1 MFTSAICAKSA
12 VLLVLILALS
22 CLLRSGAAA
31 AQDSSATTAFDMQV
45 LLTDPAFTVVIN
57 ATVLATLY
65 TGTAGTNT
73 SIYQATNITGV
84 RTYTNVSTGVVT
96 VSTITGLLAQESFNF
111 NDNFLYPF
119 NSIYLGFIDY
129 AGIAFTV
136 SPPAPLAG
144 VAQPVSSISVAVAA
158 LLDEPTYA
166 ERYDLGTEQVAQ
178 QSLLTLTPGTPVV
191 FPPPQTF
198 DLYVLLSDPTFTVTI
213 NATVT
218 GFLYSGTAN
227 TSGSAYQA
235 TSMTGVRVFN
245 NGTGFPS
252 NSVITGLLP
261 EYAGEGGN
269 LNLFYP
275 FNSIIAGFLDY
286 SGIAFTVSPPAILQG
301 VADPQL
307 LISLSLFETIDEPL
321 YVEAAAAINVDETVA
336 QSSLVTFTPGTPW
349 LFPPPQTF
357 HMQVLL
363 LDPAFNVTID
373 ATVEG
378 FLYSGTA
385 NSSDSVYQATNITG
399 VRVFNNG
406 SLSTTSAITGLLP
419 IVTLDNND
427 NLFYPF
433 QSEFYG
439 FINYA
444 GIAFEISPP
453 GALQGI
459 SQLASALG
467 LALEDVADE
476 PVYAEYT
483 ESVTEVQ
490 AQSSLLTFT
499 PGTPTTLPP
508 PQTFELHVV
517 LSDPAY
523 SVIINATVT
532 AFLYGGMANSSDSVY
547 QATNITGV
555 RVYTNS
561 SGASVTSAITGLQR
575 VQTVDYDNDNLIYPF
590 NTVLGGFLDAAGIA
604 FAVSPAA
611 PLQGVP
617 DAVPAIN
624 LYLDYVADE
633 PRYNENYDYELE
645 VVALS
650 SVVAFTPG
658 TLPTA
663 LPPSQPFHMQVL
675 LLDPEFSVGINATV
689 MGFLLSGTA
698 NSSDS
703 VYQAT
708 NMTGVRVF
716 TNVSTGLSTVS
727 AITGVLP
734 VYSVDFNL
742 NLFYPFISNMTGFLD
757 ASGLAFAVSP
767 AAQLAGVAATV
778 PGISLILIDAFDEP
792 QYIEQYE
799 ANYEQTAQSTVVSFT
814 PGTPPL
820 AFPPPQSF
828 HLQAVLEDTTWR
840 VTIDATV
847 EGFLYS
853 GVANS
858 SGSTYQ
864 ATSMTGVRVYTN
876 LSSGTSTS
884 SVIVRLLPVLTFSL
898 FGDNDNL
905 FFPFQSSSVGTIDF
919 NGISFSVSPD
929 AVFSSGATSDVITL
943 RSPFDELGSYTENYG
958 TIPQNSS
965 ATFVLSADLI
975 PSSSSSSS
983 SSTGPA
989 SLSSSSSASLQSSSS
1004 SAVSPLSSAAGSA
1017 SSSSSSSSGSLQPS
1031 SSSSSF
1037 RVGVIGDPQFV
1048 GLLGQ
1053 SFQVHGVSGFVYS
1066 LIIDRGGVSVTGDSG
1081 SMSGDSTSADSGS
1094 ADSTSADRDSTAADR
1109 AVLGPTLVNARFIFL
1124 SSGRC
1129 PPAAAAAAATTAGSN
1144 CWSHPGSYLG
1154 ELGVVS
1160 PAGDRLHI
1168 VSGAWDVGFHTVTLN
1183 GATMDTHRAYNMST
1197 GASAGMDIA
1206 VHSPYSVSVTV
1217 GAWQLTVDNSDRF
1230 VNLVQLRVRR
1240 SWAEL
1245 STVRPHGLLG
1255 QTWQLPTS
1263 RGKQQ
1268 LQRYV
1273 QGAVD
1278 DYVEQNDDIMG
1289 HHFVYQGGDD
1299 TTAAAQDAQ

>member
-1 MFTSAICAKSA
+1 MLASSSSAAPIR
-12 VLLVLILALS
+12 VHVLLLLLVLGCLLL
-22 CLLRSGAAA
+22 LLRSGAAA

-96 VSTITGLLAQESFNF
+96 VSTITGLLPIEALDYNF
-111 NDNFLYPF
+111 NLLFPF
-119 NSIYLGFIDY
+119 NSIIDGFLD
-129 AGIAFTV
+129 GQGLAFTV

-144 VAQPVSSISVAVAA
+144 VAEPVSSLSVLVYGVA
-158 LLDEPTYA
+158 DEPQYTEAYETSTFQWA
-166 ERYDLGTEQVAQ
+166 TEQLAQRSLVAF
-178 QSLLTLTPGTPVV
+178 TPGTSPF

-198 DLYVLLSDPTFTVTI
+198 DLYVLLQSEPSFTITI

-227 TSGSAYQA
+227 SSDSIYQA
-235 TSMTGVRVFN
+235 TNMIGVRVVA
-245 NGTGFPS
+245 NGTTGVSTSSF
-252 NSVITGLLP
+252 ITGLLP
-261 EYAGEGGN
+261 VDSLDYHSS
-269 LNLFYP
+269 NLFYP
-275 FNSIIAGFLDY
+275 FANLY
-286 SGIAFTVSPPAILQG
+286 SGVVDSTGIAFTLSPPALFVG
-301 VADPQL
+301 STTSLV
-307 LISLSLFETIDEPL
+307 SNLSLFLYETVDEPV
-321 YVEAAAAINVDETVA
+321 YAEASDIETETLA
-336 QSSLVTFTPGTPW
+336 QITLATFTPGTPVVY
-349 LFPPPQTF
+349 PPPQTF
-357 HMQVLL
+357 
-363 LDPAFNVTID
+363 
-373 ATVEG
+373 
-378 FLYSGTA
+378 Y
-385 NSSDSVYQATNITG
+385 
-399 VRVFNNG
+399 
-406 SLSTTSAITGLLP
+406 
-419 IVTLDNND
+419 
-427 NLFYPF
+427 
-433 QSEFYG
+433 
-439 FINYA
+439 
-444 GIAFEISPP
+444 
-453 GALQGI
+453 
-459 SQLASALG
+459 
-467 LALEDVADE
+467 
-476 PVYAEYT
+476 
-483 ESVTEVQ
+483 
-490 AQSSLLTFT
+490 
-499 PGTPTTLPP
+499 
-508 PQTFELHVV
+508 
-517 LSDPAY
+517 
-523 SVIINATVT
+523 
-532 AFLYGGMANSSDSVY
+532 
-547 QATNITGV
+547 
-555 RVYTNS
+555 
-561 SGASVTSAITGLQR
+561 
-575 VQTVDYDNDNLIYPF
+575 
-590 NTVLGGFLDAAGIA
+590 
-604 FAVSPAA
+604 
-611 PLQGVP
+611 
-617 DAVPAIN
+617 
-624 LYLDYVADE
+624 
-633 PRYNENYDYELE
+633 
-645 VVALS
+645 
-650 SVVAFTPG
+650 
-658 TLPTA
+658 
-663 LPPSQPFHMQVL
+663 MQVL
-675 LLDPEFSVGINATV
+675 LLDPEFSVSINATV
-689 MGFLLSGTA
+689 MGFLYSGTA

-716 TNVSTGLSTVS
+716 TNALTGESTVS
-727 AITGVLP
+727 AITGLLP
-734 VYSVDFNL
+734 LPGLQGYSQ
-742 NLFYPFISNMTGFLD
+742 LFYPFADSRSGFLTGD
-757 ASGLAFAVSP
+757 GLGFTVSP
-767 AAQLAGVAATV
+767 PAPLYSVPVLATNIVVFLQNNA
-778 PGISLILIDAFDEP
+778 DNEP
-792 QYIEQYE
+792 QYAEDFAFDGYGIESV
-799 ANYEQTAQSTVVSFT
+799 AQTTVLSFT

-820 AFPPPQSF
+820 TFPPSQSF
-828 HLQAVLEDTTWR
+828 HMQAVLEDTTWR

-853 GVANS
+853 GTANTTDS
-858 SGSTYQ
+858 IYQ
-864 ATSMTGVRVYTN
+864 ATTITGVRVYTN
-876 LSSGTSTS
+876 LSSGAATS
-884 SVIVRLLPVLTFSL
+884 SVIAGLLPVYYYES
-898 FGDNDNL
+898 NDNL
-905 FFPFQSSSVGTIDF
+905 FYPFTISANGTLDTHGLSLVVSPPATFSSQSPSDLVNLQSSYGGPGTYSENFEPTPLHSSV
-919 NGISFSVSPD
+919 
-929 AVFSSGATSDVITL
+929 
-943 RSPFDELGSYTENYG
+943 
-958 TIPQNSS
+958 
-965 ATFVLSADLI
+965 TFVLSADLTA
-975 PSSSSSSS
+975 PSSSSSSSS

-1255 QTWQLPTS
+1255 QTWQLPTRAS
-1263 RGKQQ
+1263 IQNRVPAYFGQ
-1268 LQRYV
+1268 L
-1273 QGAVD
+1273 GILDLGLWPLEFGFFALKFS
-1278 DYVEQNDDIMG
+1278 IKS
-1289 HHFVYQGGDD
+1289 
-1299 TTAAAQDAQ
+1299 